1 LCCGKSILWTLQF
14 LVADV
19 DVAAGP
25 NSIANVQQQQ
35 EAEEGNAAV
44 SD

>member
-14 LVADV
+14 LVAS
-19 DVAAGP
+19 AADAAP

-35 EAEEGNAAV
+35 EAEVAIAAV
-44 SD
+44 GD